1 MWIRF
6 IKLLIKW
13 VFFTKEEDILKE
25 KKLSFRVGPTD
36 IDYNLHLNNAKY
48 LSFMDLG
55 RFDLTFKSGL
65 AKHLIKNKWKVMAA
79 AVNIIYRKQIGPFE
93 KFDLVTKILCWD
105 EKWFYIEQDFMTSKG
120 VAAKAIVKAGFI
132 DKKLLRP
139 EQVIKAMGRSDS
151 SPIMPTYLEELVQG
165 EKDFIQHTIHN

>member
-65 AKHLIKNKWKVMAA
+65 A
-79 AVNIIYRKQIGPFE
+79 
-93 KFDLVTKILCWD
+93 
-105 EKWFYIEQDFMTSKG
+105 
-120 VAAKAIVKAGFI
+120 
-132 DKKLLRP
+132 
-139 EQVIKAMGRSDS
+139 
-151 SPIMPTYLEELVQG
+151 
-165 EKDFIQHTIHN
+165 

>member
-93 KFDLVTKILCWD
+93 KFDLVTKVLCWD